1 MKYFSYKILG
11 FMLPPFCSSPQS
23 RRGCATE
30 GAFHSNQNPGTFKM
44 KANGAKF
51 SLASLR
57 EMRTIQ
63 PKTPGWKSNRVEIFG
78 KKFPKISVY
87 PRKFKPGFFIEWKAP
102 KAVLFP
108 WKLLKILFISPTE
121 ISGNA
126 NRNVWLNGK
135 HPADFLTCCK

>member
-1 MKYFSYKILG
+1 MLSCDKVKLNLRRSKKVLTFENCGTCSTFTAPIDTKKQKPKATRMKYFSYKILG

-57 EMRTIQ
+57 
-63 PKTPGWKSNRVEIFG
+63 
-78 KKFPKISVY
+78 KI
-87 PRKFKPGFFIEWKAP
+87 RKMFNFR
-102 KAVLFP
+102 
-108 WKLLKILFISPTE
+108 
-121 ISGNA
+121 NA
-126 NRNVWLNGK
+126 NHSTENSRMK
-135 HPADFLTCCK
+135 IK